1 MAVLERSN
9 ARQGPRS
16 VGHVPGEVGIW
27 VFIVGDLLAFTV
39 MFVAFLVDERRHELT
54 YASAQHLLSVP
65 LGAANTVLLL
75 TGSLFVV
82 AGVRAA
88 RAATGRAPLL
98 FGLAFLC
105 GLIFVVNKAVEF
117 TGKFDDGIFPTTN
130 IFFTYFFLMAGVHL
144 LHVVLGM
151 VALAFAAWK
160 TRAAELTADDMRRV
174 ENTASYWHLV
184 DILWVVLFPL
194 LYLVH

>member
-54 YASAQHLLSVP
+54 YASAQQLLSVP

-88 RAATGRAPLL
+88 RAATGRAQ
-98 FGLAFLC
+98 
-105 GLIFVVNKAVEF
+105 
-117 TGKFDDGIFPTTN
+117 
-130 IFFTYFFLMAGVHL
+130 HL
-144 LHVVLGM
+144 G
-151 VALAFAAWK
+151 
-160 TRAAELTADDMRRV
+160 TADQAAGSETSSPAKARSISLRV
-174 ENTASYWHLV
+174 SST
-184 DILWVVLFPL
+184 P
-194 LYLVH
+194 